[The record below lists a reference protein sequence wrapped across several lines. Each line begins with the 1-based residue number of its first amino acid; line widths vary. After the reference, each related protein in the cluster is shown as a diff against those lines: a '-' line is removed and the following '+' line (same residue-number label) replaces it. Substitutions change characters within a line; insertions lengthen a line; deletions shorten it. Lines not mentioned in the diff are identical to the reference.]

1 MASPNLNETASRL
14 MAALY
19 PVKIID
25 ENSETAEEIASK
37 IGHSYS
43 HARKLILDEVK
54 SGKLEQVWKKGR
66 IRLVPAYRVVKK

>member
-43 HARKLILDEVK
+43 HANCERA
-54 SGKLEQVWKKGR
+54 S
-66 IRLVPAYRVVKK
+66 